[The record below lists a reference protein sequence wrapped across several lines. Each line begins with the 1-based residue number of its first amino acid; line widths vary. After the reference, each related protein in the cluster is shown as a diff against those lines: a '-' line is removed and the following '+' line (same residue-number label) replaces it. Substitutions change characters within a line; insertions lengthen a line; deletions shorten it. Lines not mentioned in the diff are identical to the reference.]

1 MSAKRRTGF
10 VTVDV
15 SVDIGGV
22 LDEIS
27 DDDLRDE
34 YNDRFGKPV
43 GSYVPTE
50 LADAIERRHYDEH
63 RGPLLCCIDPVCD
76 AATRVEVAA

>member
-15 SVDIGGV
+15 DVYIDEV

-27 DDDLRDE
+27 DDNLRDE
-34 YNDRFGKPV
+34 YNDRFGPPADA
-43 GSYVPTE
+43 YVLTE
-50 LADAIERRHYDEH
+50 LADAIERRHHDEH

-76 AATRVEVAA
+76 AVTRVVVAA

>member
-15 SVDIGGV
+15 DVDIDEV

-27 DDDLRDE
+27 DDDIRDE
-34 YNDRFGKPV
+34 YNDRFGQL
-43 GSYVPTE
+43 GRG
-50 LADAIERRHYDEH
+50 LRLDRAGRRN
-63 RGPLLCCIDPVCD
+63 RAPPL
-76 AATRVEVAA
+76 

>member
-15 SVDIGGV
+15 DVYIDEV

-27 DDDLRDE
+27 DDDIRGE
-34 YNDRFGKPV
+34 YHDRFGK
-43 GSYVPTE
+43 SAEAYVSTE

-76 AATRVEVAA
+76 ASTRARSAA